1 VESRGEVT
9 SRAGVDRSR
18 IDTRVAVAVSI
29 AGIVFGLLARFFARP
44 HSPLWLDENFS
55 GAVAAAPN
63 LAAYVRL
70 VSMDVNGPLYYI
82 LLRPWS
88 AVFGIS
94 DAGLR
99 SLSLV
104 LSAGAPLA
112 VAIAPVRGL
121 TRTER
126 LTWAAMLALWIPG
139 IGYAQSAKPL
149 ALAFF
154 LATLQLLAFLNLLV
168 RVKPTIRSA
177 ALWVGLSALAIE
189 AHYDVAYI
197 ALAEGLV
204 YLGVR
209 RMAAVRTWPSLLL
222 LLPVVIEIGRKLA
235 LLTHFTTPGLSWY
248 ALVQPSDF
256 PYIAYYVVGGS
267 AWLPTYPLLCLAFAF
282 LGRNSEAAE
291 WEDGTRALAWASLA
305 GLIAVVAIVTVGA
318 IRPTFTIRYLGPFAP
333 PILLGVFLIF
343 RRMARGERWV
353 AYPVVVGLA
362 GVLVA
367 MWLAIGAPRPDSG
380 VESLNIEQ
388 ASNSLMRSGVREVA
402 FTWDNPMTHGAP
414 PDIGRAPAEFFFN
427 RAHAKVAVTYV
438 DVGGGEDPNRVLL
451 QAAAPK
457 GGAIL
462 WLYDKGVRGTAAI
475 PYPPSIGALDPNY
488 SCRQFEL
495 EHVGA
500 VACVDTRVTR
510 PLSP

>member
-1 VESRGEVT
+1 
-9 SRAGVDRSR
+9 
-18 IDTRVAVAVSI
+18 
-29 AGIVFGLLARFFARP
+29 
-44 HSPLWLDENFS
+44 
-55 GAVAAAPN
+55 
-63 LAAYVRL
+63 
-70 VSMDVNGPLYYI
+70 
-82 LLRPWS
+82 
-88 AVFGIS
+88 
-94 DAGLR
+94 
-99 SLSLV
+99 
-104 LSAGAPLA
+104 
-112 VAIAPVRGL
+112 
-121 TRTER
+121 

-154 LATLQLLAFLNLLV
+154 LATLQLLAFVNLLV

-197 ALAEGLV
+197 ALAQGLV
-204 YLGVR
+204 YLGMR

-222 LLPVVIEIGRKLA
+222 LLPVVIEISRKLA
-235 LLTHFTTPGLSWY
+235 VLTHFTTPGLSWY

-267 AWLPTYPLLCLAFAF
+267 AWLPTYPLLCMALAF

-305 GLIAVVAIVTVGA
+305 GLIALAAIVTVGT
-318 IRPTFTIRYLGPFAP
+318 IRPTFSIRYLGPFAP
-333 PILLGVFLIF
+333 GILLGVFLVF
-343 RRMARGERWV
+343 RRMTRGERWV
-353 AYPVVVGLA
+353 AYPVIVGLA
-362 GVLVA
+362 GVLVVT
-367 MWLAIGAPRPDSG
+367 WLARGAPRPDLG

-402 FTWDNPMTHGAP
+402 FTWDNPMTHGVPA
-414 PDIGRAPAEFFFN
+414 DIGRAPSEFFFN

-438 DVGGGEDPNRVLL
+438 DVGGGEDPNRMLL
-451 QAAAPK
+451 RAAAPK

-462 WLYDKGVRGTAAI
+462 WLYDKSVRGTAAI
-475 PYPPSIGALDPNY
+475 RYPPRIGELDPNY
-488 SCRQFEL
+488 VCRQFEQ
-495 EHVGA
+495 EQVGA
-500 VACVDTRVTR
+500 MACVDTRFAR

>member
-1 VESRGEVT
+1 
-9 SRAGVDRSR
+9 
-18 IDTRVAVAVSI
+18 
-29 AGIVFGLLARFFARP
+29 
-44 HSPLWLDENFS
+44 
-55 GAVAAAPN
+55 
-63 LAAYVRL
+63 
-70 VSMDVNGPLYYI
+70 
-82 LLRPWS
+82 
-88 AVFGIS
+88 
-94 DAGLR
+94 
-99 SLSLV
+99 
-104 LSAGAPLA
+104 
-112 VAIAPVRGL
+112 
-121 TRTER
+121 
-126 LTWAAMLALWIPG
+126 
-139 IGYAQSAKPL
+139 
-149 ALAFF
+149 
-154 LATLQLLAFLNLLV
+154 LQLLAFVNLLA
-168 RVKPTIRSA
+168 RVKPTICSA

-197 ALAEGLV
+197 ALAQGLV

-256 PYIAYYVVGGS
+256 SYIAYYVVGGS

-282 LGRNSEAAE
+282 LSRNSEAAE
-291 WEDGTRALAWASLA
+291 WEDGASALAWTSLA
-305 GLIAVVAIVTVGA
+305 GLIAVAAIVTVGA

-333 PILLGVFLIF
+333 GILLGVFLLF

-353 AYPVVVGLA
+353 AYTVVVGLS

-367 MWLAIGAPRPDSG
+367 MWLARGAPRPDSG

-414 PDIGRAPAEFFFN
+414 ADIGRAPAEFFFN

-438 DVGGGEDPNRVLL
+438 DVGEGEDPNRVLL

-475 PYPPSIGALDPNY
+475 LHPPHIGALDPNY
-488 SCRQFEL
+488 SCRQFEQ
-495 EHVGA
+495 EQVGA

>member
-1 VESRGEVT
+1 M
-9 SRAGVDRSR
+9 
-18 IDTRVAVAVSI
+18 AVAVSI

-70 VSMDVNGPLYYI
+70 VSADVNGPLYYL

-112 VAIAPVRGL
+112 VALAPVRGL
-121 TRTER
+121 TRAER

-154 LATLQLLAFLNLLV
+154 LATLQLLAFVNLLG

-177 ALWVGLSALAIE
+177 ALWVGVSALAIE

-222 LLPVVIEIGRKLA
+222 LIPVVIEIGRKLA

-248 ALVQPSDF
+248 SLVLPSDF

-291 WEDGTRALAWASLA
+291 WEDGTRALAWSSLA
-305 GLIAVVAIVTVGA
+305 GLIAVTAIVTVGA
-318 IRPTFTIRYLGPFAP
+318 IRPTFTMRYLGPFAP
-333 PILLGVFLIF
+333 GILLGVFLIF
-343 RRMARGERWV
+343 RRMAKGERWV
-353 AYPVVVGLA
+353 AYPVVIGLA
-362 GVLVA
+362 GALVA
-367 MWLAIGAPRPDSG
+367 IWLAKGAPRPDSG
-380 VESLNIEQ
+380 IESLNIEQ
-388 ASNSLMRSGVREVA
+388 ASNNLMRSGVREVA

-438 DVGGGEDPNRVLL
+438 DVGGGEDPNQVLL
-451 QAAAPK
+451 RAAAPK
-457 GGAIL
+457 NAAIL

-475 PYPPSIGALDPNY
+475 LYPPRIGALDPNY
-488 SCRQFEL
+488 SCRQFQFE
-495 EHVGA
+495 EVGA
-500 VACVDTRVTR
+500 MACINTRFTR
-510 PLSP
+510 PPSP